1 LKQPSAPCGSRDAVS
16 LANQPLSHTGKHF
29 AGGRKMLSENSRC
42 SSKIRIFAAVAA
54 GLKASF
60 RSGFPVEVAHG
71 LTYIITTASTFI
83 ERDNA
88 GDLVR
93 LFLST
98 ITVIAGS

>member
-1 LKQPSAPCGSRDAVS
+1 MLIP
-16 LANQPLSHTGKHF
+16 ANFEASPERLYASID
-29 AGGRKMLSENSRC
+29 
-42 SSKIRIFAAVAA
+42 SSKIRILAAVAA